1 MMFAMVSSLVGFV
14 FSLGLGWSGMTDPQ
28 KVLGFLDVA
37 GSWDPSL
44 MFVMAAAI
52 PVYFMV
58 WQFLKRRK
66 RPIFD
71 DKLHVPTRQDID
83 KKLVI
88 GSAIFG
94 VGWGVGGICPGPG
107 IASLGAFSFGALV
120 FVVMFF
126 VGSKLEGVI
135 YGD

>member
-1 MMFAMVSSLVGFV
+1 MMFAMVSFLVGFV

-37 GSWDPSL
+37 GAWDASL
-44 MFVMAAAI
+44 MFVMAAGI
-52 PVYFMV
+52 PVYFLV

-71 DKLHVPTRQDID
+71 DTLHVPTRQDID

-107 IASLGAFSFGALV
+107 IASLGALSVGALV

>member
-1 MMFAMVSSLVGFV
+1 MMFAMVSFLVGFV

>member
-1 MMFAMVSSLVGFV
+1 MMFAMVSFLVGFV

-71 DKLHVPTRQDID
+71 DTLHVPTRQDVD

-107 IASLGAFSFGALV
+107 IASLGPLSMGALV